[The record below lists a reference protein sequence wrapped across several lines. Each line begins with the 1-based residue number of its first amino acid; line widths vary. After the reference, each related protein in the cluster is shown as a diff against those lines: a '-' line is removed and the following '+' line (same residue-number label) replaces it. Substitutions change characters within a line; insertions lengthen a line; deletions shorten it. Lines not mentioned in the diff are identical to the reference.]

1 MLLLRFRRQTHVT
14 PKSFLSFLDGYKMI
28 YANKHKYISDMANKM
43 DTGLLKLD
51 EASIAVDILAKEL
64 VVKEKD
70 LAVANEK
77 ADAVSILV

>member
-1 MLLLRFRRQTHVT
+1 
-14 PKSFLSFLDGYKMI
+14 
-28 YANKHKYISDMANKM
+28 MANKM